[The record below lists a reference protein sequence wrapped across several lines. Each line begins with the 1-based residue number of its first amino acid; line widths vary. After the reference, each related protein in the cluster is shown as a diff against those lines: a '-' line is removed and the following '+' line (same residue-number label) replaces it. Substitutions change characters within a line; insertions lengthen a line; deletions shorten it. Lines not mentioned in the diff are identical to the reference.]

1 MDAKEFDAIGTL
13 IESRI
18 LQMTPER
25 RDSMIHLF
33 ERLSRGFAGAE
44 NGALIV
50 VKHEGHVEI
59 MAVNLDEL
67 EASELMGV
75 CAIKLH
81 EEMMSGAPESGLL
94 N

>member
-25 RDSMIHLF
+25 RDSMVRLF
-33 ERLSRGFAGAE
+33 ERLSRSFVGE
-44 NGALIV
+44 HNGALLV
-50 VKHEGHVEI
+50 VKDEAHVEI
-59 MAVNLDEL
+59 MAVNLDEW
-67 EASELMGV
+67 EAAELMGV
-75 CAIKLH
+75 CAMKLN
-81 EEMMSGAPESGLL
+81 EDMMAGAPENGLL

>member
-33 ERLSRGFAGAE
+33 ERLSRGFVGDG

>member
-1 MDAKEFDAIGTL
+1 MDAKEFDAIGAL

-18 LQMTPER
+18 LNMTPER

-33 ERLSRGFAGAE
+33 ERLSRSFVGDE
-44 NGALIV
+44 NGALMV
-50 VKHEGHVEI
+50 VKHEGTVEI
-59 MAVNLDEL
+59 LAVNLDEL

-75 CAIKLH
+75 CAMKLH
-81 EEMMSGAPESGLL
+81 EEMMAGAPESGLL

>member
-1 MDAKEFDAIGTL
+1 
-13 IESRI
+13 
-18 LQMTPER
+18 MTPER

-33 ERLSRGFAGAE
+33 ERLSRGFVGDE

>member
-25 RDSMIHLF
+25 RDSMIYLF
-33 ERLSRGFAGAE
+33 ERLSRGFVGDE